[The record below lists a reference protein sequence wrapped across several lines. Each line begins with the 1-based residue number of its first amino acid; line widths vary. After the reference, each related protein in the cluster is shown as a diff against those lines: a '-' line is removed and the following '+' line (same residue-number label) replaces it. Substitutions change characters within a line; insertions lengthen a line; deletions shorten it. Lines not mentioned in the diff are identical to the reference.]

1 VSPLR
6 VLVAGGGVAA
16 VEGVLALRALAGE
29 RVEVELLAPGDDFV
43 HRPASVLTPFA
54 GTAAPRLPLDRLG
67 VTRHEGALAA
77 LDAERQVAR
86 TTGGRE
92 LPYDRLIV
100 ATGARTVEGVPGA
113 TTFRG
118 PHSAGAVEGALRH
131 ARERVLFA
139 VPGTATWTLPVYE
152 LALLA
157 AHELEGP
164 ELMIV
169 TPEREPLELFGPL
182 AAEAVGR
189 VLDRAGVDFE
199 GDTVPEEVLDDSLL
213 AHGGRLLAGDAVIA
227 LPRLVSPGIEG
238 LPADTDGFVPIDE
251 HARVVGASGVYAA
264 GDITAGPVKQGGLAA
279 QQADAAAEAIAAE
292 AGAPVEPRP
301 YRPVLRGLL
310 LTGGA
315 PLYLRSRLGPSGE
328 PQAAETRRARRQLRS
343 AVSGRALWW
352 PPGKIAGRYL
362 APLLA
367 TARPPV
373 LAASPLQDLAGG
385 PPAAD
390 REDAL
395 ELALL
400 LAEEDAAIGDH
411 AQALHAL
418 DAAAALSGGVLPAE
432 WERKRAAWRS
442 HAA

>member
-1 VSPLR
+1 MSPLR

-199 GDTVPEEVLDDSLL
+199 GETVPEEVLDDSLL

-310 LTGGA
+310 LTGGD
-315 PLYLRSRLGPSGE
+315 PLYLRSELVAGGPQSRLLSGAPSL
-328 PQAAETRRARRQLRS
+328 ASRS
-343 AVSGRALWW
+343 ELWW
-352 PPGKIAGRYL
+352 PPAKVAGRH
-362 APLLA
+362 
-367 TARPPV
+367 
-373 LAASPLQDLAGG
+373 LAGFLAG
-385 PPAAD
+385 EAAQMTD
-390 REDAL
+390 WVPEPTSADERAAAYQLLTMLADA
-395 ELALL
+395 
-400 LAEEDAAIGDH
+400 DADAGDYRS
-411 AQALHAL
+411 AVEAL
-418 DAAAALSGGVLPAE
+418 DSAAALCGGKLPADAEQHRAE
-432 WERKRAAWRS
+432 WLAAVR
-442 HAA
+442 